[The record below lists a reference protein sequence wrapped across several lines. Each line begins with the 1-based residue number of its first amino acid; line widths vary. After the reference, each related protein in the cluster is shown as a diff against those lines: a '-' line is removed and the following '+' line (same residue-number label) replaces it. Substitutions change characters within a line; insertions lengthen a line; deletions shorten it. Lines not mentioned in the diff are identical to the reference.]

1 LITNGRLEGL
11 AEELLQEAKRR
22 YGDQQEK
29 VKLFSE
35 GSYRAGSWEH
45 ARRVVYKA
53 EAMEQGTNT
62 RFLVSTRNDLEPKD
76 LYEFYVRRGESENWI
91 KDFKLYI
98 KADRLSCHRFVA
110 NQFSGC
116 SYTLAP
122 TGLCVLVLIYKHSRH
137 PS

>member
-1 LITNGRLEGL
+1 LEGL

-62 RFLVSTRNDLEPKD
+62 RFLVSTRNDLELMRLGSNIQTLKTPELMFRALLTKD
-76 LYEFYVRRGESENWI
+76 G
-91 KDFKLYI
+91 
-98 KADRLSCHRFVA
+98 AQRLE
-110 NQFSGC
+110 
-116 SYTLAP
+116 LAR
-122 TGLCVLVLIYKHSRH
+122 S
-137 PS
+137 